1 MLEFILM
8 IALLINGVMLLIDK
22 IGLLDWLQMRIKSD
36 FIYKM
41 LNCNFCLAHHLTLLF
56 LIPLF
61 LLDFNY
67 LYFAIPLMVAGLI
80 HTVR

>member
-1 MLEFILM
+1 MLELIL
-8 IALLINGVMLLIDK
+8 IVALFINGTMLLLDK
-22 IGLLDWLQMRIKSD
+22 IGLIEWLQMRVKSD

-41 LNCNFCLAHHLTLLF
+41 LGCNFCLAHHLTLLF

-61 LLDFNY
+61 LIDFNY

-80 HTVR
+80 HTIR

>member
-1 MLEFILM
+1 MLELILLV
-8 IALLINGVMLLIDK
+8 AFFINGTMLLLEKLGVI
-22 IGLLDWLQMRIKSD
+22 DWLQLHVKSD

-41 LNCNFCLAHHLTLLF
+41 LNCNFCLAHHLTFLF

-61 LLDFNY
+61 LIDFNY